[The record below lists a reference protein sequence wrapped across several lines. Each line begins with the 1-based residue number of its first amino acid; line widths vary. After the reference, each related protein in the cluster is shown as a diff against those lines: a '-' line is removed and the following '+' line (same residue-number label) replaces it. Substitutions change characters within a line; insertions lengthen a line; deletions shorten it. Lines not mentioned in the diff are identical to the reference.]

1 LFRNQ
6 GGSFGIALVT
16 TLLAR
21 RTQYH
26 QSVLVTHVTTFDQP
40 LNATVTGITNRFIE
54 QGSSTADASVRALAQ
69 VYATVQQQAAM
80 LAFLDCFRILG
91 VVALIGVPL
100 AIFIRKFKQ
109 GASAAAH

>member
-1 LFRNQ
+1 
-6 GGSFGIALVT
+6 
-16 TLLAR
+16 
-21 RTQYH
+21 
-26 QSVLVTHVTTFDQP
+26 
-40 LNATVTGITNRFIE
+40 
-54 QGSSTADASVRALAQ
+54 VRALAQ

-91 VVALIGVPL
+91 VVAFIGVPL